1 MPRKVNSA
9 LIDSMNRLARQPL
22 LTAAAPQS
30 AGALPAWFLGPKA
43 ENESLLRELV
53 DIAISGHV
61 AARRDYA
68 PEDPRLGPDSVF
80 ESDAYRATA
89 ERMRDRLS
97 DMIAQ
102 LAGSTPLSSYRNQ
115 SHMYWDITLPGVAGY
130 VAALLFNQNNVA
142 AEASPV
148 TTLLEI
154 QVGRELCRMAGF
166 DSRTCPPWGHIT
178 CDGSVANAE
187 AIWAARNLKY
197 LPFAMVEAL
206 RDDPAL
212 AAAQGVQVHTGRG
225 RARLLDL
232 DAWGLMNLP
241 IRSVLMLNA
250 LVARA
255 ARTTPEKVAA
265 ALAGRGVQDL
275 GLAEMHRRHAPDL
288 PVPLV
293 LAPATAH
300 YSWPK
305 GAALL
310 GLGRAALRS
319 VPVDL
324 NGRMRVD
331 ALREILTE
339 CLDQRRPVML
349 AVAVLGTTEEGAIDP
364 LDRIVDLRA
373 EFRRRGLSFAL
384 HADAAWGGYFMSM
397 LRPPLSGS
405 PGAHEMLDL
414 NDDDAPPGMY
424 LNPRVEA
431 RLNAARHCETLT
443 VDPHKAGFIPYP
455 AGALCYRIGMM
466 RDLVSFAAPVVFHD
480 GVVPTV
486 GIYGIEGSKPGA
498 AAASVWLS
506 HQVIPPDQS
515 GYGRLLAKCI
525 FASRRFYAALRAGFA
540 DGGAITVTPFQ
551 RLPAERLHLGDAAVA
566 EENRRLRDEIACL
579 DNDALVERLL
589 ADPSL
594 MTLFRASGSDTSI
607 VPYAFNFRTQDGL
620 NTDLDLMNRLN
631 DAVFRAL
638 SLEDAPQS
646 GPPPKPMFVTA
657 SEFDPAVYG
666 QPFVDHFARR
676 AGVRPQPGMGVK
688 FLISTQQNPF
698 MTATTDG
705 DFIPRLIAIL
715 RETALTAAEGICAA
729 TGQDPWRERP

>member
-1 MPRKVNSA
+1 MPRTANPA
-9 LIDSMNRLARQPL
+9 LIASLNQKLQQPL
-22 LTAAAPQS
+22 LG
-30 AGALPAWFLGPKA
+30 AGATPASGSLPAWFLGPKA
-43 ENESLLRELV
+43 ENEDLLRELV
-53 DIAISGHV
+53 DLAISGHV

-68 PEDPRLGPDSVF
+68 PEDPRLGPDRVF
-80 ESDAYRATA
+80 DSPAYHATA
-89 ERMRDRLS
+89 DRMRQRLS

-115 SHMYWDITLPGVAGY
+115 SHMYWDITLPGIAGY
-130 VAALLFNQNNVA
+130 IAALLFNQNNVA

-148 TTLLEI
+148 TTMLEI
-154 QVGRELCRMAGF
+154 QVGRDLCRMAGF
-166 DSRTCPPWGHIT
+166 TSTRCAPWGHIT

-206 RDDPAL
+206 RQDPTL
-212 AAAQGVQVHTGRG
+212 GAAQDVMVHTGQT

-232 DAWGLMNLP
+232 DPWALMNLP
-241 IRSVLMLNA
+241 VRTILMLSA

-255 ARTTPEKVAA
+255 AGISPAQVAST
-265 ALAGRGVQDL
+265 LTGRGVQDL
-275 GLAEMHRRHAPDL
+275 GLAEMHRRHAPDM
-288 PVPLV
+288 PAPLI

-324 NGRMRVD
+324 NGRMRMD
-331 ALREILTE
+331 GLRQILTE

-349 AVAVLGTTEEGAIDP
+349 AVGVLGTTEEGAIDP
-364 LDRIVDLRA
+364 LDKMVDLRA
-373 EFRRRGLSFAL
+373 EFRRQGLSFAL

-397 LRPPLSGS
+397 LRPPLLG
-405 PGAHEMLDL
+405 GADANDMLDTD
-414 NDDDAPPGMY
+414 DDDAPPGMH
-424 LNPRVEA
+424 LNPKVEA

-455 AGALCYRIGMM
+455 AGALCYRNGVM

-506 HQVIPPDQS
+506 HQVITPDQA

-525 FASRRFYAALRAGFA
+525 FASRRFYAALRVGFPA
-540 DGGAITVTPFQ
+540 DGPITVTTFH
-551 RLPAERLHLGDAAVA
+551 RLPAERRDLGPEAIAQQ
-566 EENRRLRDEIACL
+566 ERRLHREIACL
-579 DNDALVERLL
+579 DNDALVERLQS
-589 ADPSL
+589 DPSL
-594 MTLFRASGSDTSI
+594 MALFRASGSDTSI
-607 VPYAFNFRTQDGL
+607 VPYAFNFRTDRGL
-620 NTDLDLMNRLN
+620 NTDLGLMNQLN

-638 SLEDAPQS
+638 SLEEAPRC
-646 GPPPKPMFVTA
+646 GPPPKPMYVTA
-657 SEFDPAVYG
+657 SEFDPNTYG
-666 QPFVDHFARR
+666 QEFVDHFAAR
-676 AGVRPQPGMGVK
+676 AGVTAQAGMGVK

-698 MTATTDG
+698 MTATKDG
-705 DFIPRLIAIL
+705 DVIPMLIDIL
-715 RETALTAAEGICAA
+715 RDTATTAARNICDAA
-729 TGQDPWRERP
+729 GLSRHKA

>member
-1 MPRKVNSA
+1 MTGKANPD
-9 LIDSMNRLARQPL
+9 LIDSLDRIAREGTGL
-22 LTAAAPQS
+22 LGAAGVAR

-43 ENESLLRELV
+43 ENEAVLRELV
-53 DIAISGHV
+53 GMAISGHV

-68 PEDPRLGPDSVF
+68 PQDPRLGPDRVF
-80 ESDAYRATA
+80 ESDAYRATV
-89 ERMRDRLS
+89 ERMRACLAE
-97 DMIAQ
+97 MIGK

-130 VAALLFNQNNVA
+130 IAALLFNQNNVA

-154 QVGRELCRMAGF
+154 TVGRELCRMAGF
-166 DSRTCPPWGHIT
+166 DDAQRPPWGHVT

-197 LPFAMVEAL
+197 LPFAVAEAL
-206 RDDPAL
+206 REVPAL
-212 AAAQGVQVHTGRG
+212 AAARGLEVRTGQGQ
-225 RARLLDL
+225 ARLLDL

-241 IRSVLMLNA
+241 VRTVLDLTGDLARSAGVEPE
-250 LVARA
+250 A
-255 ARTTPEKVAA
+255 AVA
-265 ALAGRGVQDL
+265 ALAGRTVQDL

-305 GAALL
+305 GTALL

-319 VPVDL
+319 VPVDD
-324 NGRMRVD
+324 NGRMEIG
-331 ALREILTE
+331 ALERMLAE

-349 AVAVLGTTEEGAIDP
+349 AVAVLGTTEEGAVDP
-364 LDRIVDLRA
+364 LDRIVALREA
-373 EFRRRGLSFAL
+373 FGGRGLGFAL

-397 LRPPLSGS
+397 LRQPPLGS
-405 PGAHEMLDL
+405 SDPNHMLDID
-414 NDDDAPPGMY
+414 DDDAPPGMH

-455 AGALCYRIGMM
+455 AGALCYRDGAM

-506 HQVIPPDQS
+506 HRVIPPDQS

-525 FASRRFYAALRAGFA
+525 FASRRFYAALRAGFPA
-540 DGGAITVTPFQ
+540 DGPVAVTPFQ
-551 RLPAERLHLGDAAVA
+551 RLPAERRGLDPQAVA
-566 EENRRLRDEIACL
+566 EQERRLHDEIACL
-579 DNDALVERLL
+579 DNDALVDRLL
-589 ADPSL
+589 ADPTL
-594 MTLFRASGSDTSI
+594 MALFRSIGSDTSI
-607 VPYAFNFRTQDGL
+607 VPYAFNFRSERGL
-620 NTDLDLMNRLN
+620 NTDLGLMNRLN
-631 DAVFRAL
+631 DAIFRAL
-638 SLEDAPQS
+638 SLEEAPVS

-666 QPFVDHFARR
+666 EGFVARFARR
-676 AGVRPQPGMGVK
+676 AGVEPQPGMGVR

-698 MTATTDG
+698 LTATEDG

-715 RETALTAAEGICAA
+715 RETATEAAGEICRAA
-729 TGQDPWRERP
+729 GLRLKKG